1 MWRVWAKSLGQKE
14 GRSDK
19 EADQVAIIRTLVM
32 TQILITNFFIIAGNV
47 KHLFFTQN
55 NMSGAVTTRAT
66 ADKSICCRL

>member
-55 NMSGAVTTRAT
+55 NMLQPVTTTCTR
-66 ADKSICCRL
+66 K

>member
-1 MWRVWAKSLGQKE
+1 MWIVWAKSLGQKE

-55 NMSGAVTTRAT
+55 NMLQPVTTTCTR
-66 ADKSICCRL
+66 K

>member
-55 NMSGAVTTRAT
+55 NMSEAVTTTCDR
-66 ADKSICCRL
+66 R